1 VNDGQ
6 GFWHQQVWPRLS
18 LTGARAGA
26 TIVFRVTDAGDP
38 VAGAS
43 VKAAGKTLKTNA
55 TGRATLARAPS
66 GRVKA
71 TASKAGYTSAAA
83 AVR

>member
-1 VNDGQ
+1 M
-6 GFWHQQVWPRLS
+6 
-18 LTGARAGA
+18 
-26 TIVFRVTDAGDP
+26 VTDAGDP

-55 TGRATLARAPS
+55 SGRATLAKAPS

-71 TASKAGYTSAAA
+71 TASKAAYAAA
-83 AVR
+83 SANVR